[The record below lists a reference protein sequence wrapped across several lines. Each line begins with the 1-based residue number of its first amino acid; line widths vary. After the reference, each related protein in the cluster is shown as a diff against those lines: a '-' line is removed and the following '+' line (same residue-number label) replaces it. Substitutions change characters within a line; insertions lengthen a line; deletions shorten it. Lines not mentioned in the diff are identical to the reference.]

1 MFCNANKVM
10 IFLILTRE
18 RKIMDYI
25 IAIIGA
31 ATSIVIAVLGSIYVN
46 VNNIKMQNRKLK
58 EEHYINY
65 IQGLHML
72 AAHNEDKAAV
82 ETYTLH
88 RDKIFVIANENVVR
102 AILKYEE
109 NVVGQANSQHD
120 ELLTQIYIEIR
131 NDLKVKDKDFP
142 IVCLKKA

>member
-1 MFCNANKVM
+1 
-10 IFLILTRE
+10 
-18 RKIMDYI
+18 
-25 IAIIGA
+25 
-31 ATSIVIAVLGSIYVN
+31 
-46 VNNIKMQNRKLK
+46 
-58 EEHYINY
+58 
-65 IQGLHML
+65 ML

-109 NVVGQANSQHD
+109 NVVGQVNSQHD